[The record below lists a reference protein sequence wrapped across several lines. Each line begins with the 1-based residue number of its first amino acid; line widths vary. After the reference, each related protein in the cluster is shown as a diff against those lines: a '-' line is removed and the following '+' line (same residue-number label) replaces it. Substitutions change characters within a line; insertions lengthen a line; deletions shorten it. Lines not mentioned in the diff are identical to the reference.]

1 MVPVVN
7 AAVGRPVSI
16 VSESADEV
24 AVLPAAVES
33 VTVKLHVPSA
43 SVPKV
48 QLPETMVHVTSDE
61 PALVAVTTAVP
72 VNVPETDIVGVS
84 SFVTLSVDE
93 FPRSDSEVKSGVAGV
108 EILCELISSPV
119 NATESA
125 ESTSPTLCF
134 TLTEYVPFV
143 SAEKVQEPVDPDAV
157 KVHVTGLPVDG
168 VAVTVTEA
176 PEVRPDKSKV
186 GVLSAVELSVDD
198 EPRSDPA
205 ARSGTDGTA
214 IVVVIA
220 TFETAETPPA
230 GCLTTR

>member
-1 MVPVVN
+1 MPVVN

-16 VSESADEV
+16 VSERADEV
-24 AVLPAAVES
+24 AVLPATVES

-48 QLPETMVHVTSDE
+48 QLPETIVHVTSDE

-84 SFVTLSVDE
+84 SFVTLSVAE
-93 FPRSDSEVKSGVAGV
+93 LPRSDPEVKSGVAGV
-108 EILCELISSPV
+108 EILCALIASPV

-125 ESTSPTLCF
+125 ESTPPTLCF
-134 TLTEYVPFV
+134 TLTAYVPFV
-143 SAEKVQEPVDPDAV
+143 SAEKVHDPVDPDAV
-157 KVHVTGLPVDG
+157 KVHVTGSPVDG

-176 PEVRPDKSKV
+176 PDVRPDKSNV

-198 EPRSDPA
+198 EPISDPV
-205 ARSGTDGTA
+205 ARSGTEGTA

-220 TFETAETPPA
+220 TSETAEVPPA

>member
-1 MVPVVN
+1 MVPVVK

-16 VSESADEV
+16 VSERAEEV
-24 AVLPAAVES
+24 AVLPAVVES

-48 QLPETMVHVTSDE
+48 QLPETIVHVTSEE

-108 EILCELISSPV
+108 ATLCELITSPV

-125 ESTSPTLCF
+125 ESTPPTLCF
-134 TLTEYVPFV
+134 TLTAYVPFV
-143 SAEKVQEPVDPDAV
+143 SAEKVHDPVDPDAV
-157 KVHVTGLPVDG
+157 KVHVTGSPVDG

-176 PEVRPDKSKV
+176 PDVRPDKSNV
-186 GVLSAVELSVDD
+186 GVLSAVELSLEEV
-198 EPRSDPA
+198 PKSDPEVK
-205 ARSGTDGTA
+205 SGAEGTA

-220 TFETAETPPA
+220 TSDTVETPPA
-230 GCLTTR
+230 ESRTTT

>member
-16 VSESADEV
+16 VIERAEEV
-24 AVLPAAVES
+24 AVLPATVES

-48 QLPETMVHVTSDE
+48 QPPETIVHVTSDE

-84 SFVTLSVDE
+84 SFVTLSVAE
-93 FPRSDSEVKSGVAGV
+93 LPRSDPEVKSGVAGV
-108 EILCELISSPV
+108 EILCELITIPV
-119 NATESA
+119 SATESA
-125 ESTSPTLCF
+125 ESTPPTVCF
-134 TLTEYVPFV
+134 TLIEYVPFGSV
-143 SAEKVQEPVDPDAV
+143 ENVHEPVVPDAV
-157 KVHVTGLPVDG
+157 NVQVTGLPVEG
-168 VAVTVTEA
+168 VAVTVTDA
-176 PEVRPDKSKV
+176 PEVRPDKSRV
-186 GVLSAVELSVDD
+186 GVLSAVELSVED

-205 ARSGTDGTA
+205 ARSGTEGTA
-214 IVVVIA
+214 IVVVIE
-220 TFETAETPPA
+220 TSETAEVPPA